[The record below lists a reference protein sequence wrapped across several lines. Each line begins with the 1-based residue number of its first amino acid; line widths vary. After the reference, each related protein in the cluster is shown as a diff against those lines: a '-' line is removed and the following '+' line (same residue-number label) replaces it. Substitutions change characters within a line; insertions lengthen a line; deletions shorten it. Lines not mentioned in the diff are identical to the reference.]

1 MHELRLF
8 DFKKLYQSQID
19 GDVNGLLSVKLKE
32 SLYGFTKDFLS
43 IKFLNYDKEKI
54 LELSKKIFPNFKGRE
69 NHLQYCIDHFYE
81 MIIVELWKLDVAD
94 TPGDR
99 LMAIDGVLGTFHH
112 LGKSLDIMLKSIQ
125 DKDLER
131 MRKEINDIYY
141 IAEFLKEWNP
151 RLK

>member
-1 MHELRLF
+1 MHKLILF
-8 DFKKLYQSQID
+8 EFKKLYQSQID

-32 SLYGFTKDFLS
+32 SLMGYTKDFLS
-43 IKFLNYDKEKI
+43 IKFLNYDREKI
-54 LELSKKIFPNFKGRE
+54 LELSNKIFPNFKDRK

-81 MIIVELWKLDVAD
+81 MIVIELGKLDVAD

-125 DKDLER
+125 DADLEK
-131 MRKEINDIYY
+131 MRKEIDDIYY
-141 IAEFLKEWNP
+141 IAEFLKNWNP